1 MEHEEQKRIWE
12 EEHKAPLVL
21 LQMDSDKVSS
31 SVEEFFLWLKS
42 KRSDLTKVIG
52 VEMCCGK
59 GRNTNWLAKQGIHMS
74 GLDFSQTA
82 IKVAKE
88 RAEKDSITQAQFFV
102 HDVTESWPFK
112 DESQDFVLDCFGST
126 DIESGELR
134 QKARTEMLRVL
145 KPGGYIFLYLLSTE
159 DEFHKEMIEKNPA
172 HDAHAFYHIQ
182 TGKYEK
188 TFSEEEVKNLF
199 PTLKVLEVK
208 RIKKLAE
215 FFGKSY
221 NCQHFW
227 VVLEKQV

>member
-1 MEHEEQKRIWE
+1 
-12 EEHKAPLVL
+12 
-21 LQMDSDKVSS
+21 
-31 SVEEFFLWLKS
+31 
-42 KRSDLTKVIG
+42 
-52 VEMCCGK
+52 MCCGK

-134 QKARTEMLRVL
+134 QKARAEMLRVL

-172 HDAHAFYHIQ
+172 HDANAFYHIQ

-215 FFGKSY
+215 FLVSPITVNIFGLYLK
-221 NCQHFW
+221 NKFKLFLQVFLWILC
-227 VVLEKQV
+227 LEKD